1 MNKLVSFILGT
12 GVGSV
17 ATYFVVKKIIEERT
31 DKEIESVVETF
42 KERFDK
48 IEEILTDEQKEEL
61 GIHSPSREMLKNEPK
76 ENLQEERNKIQKNYE
91 EKMND
96 LGYSTGVDLSDD
108 TDHSVESIA
117 QIGLAPYVITEEEF
131 GEFGN
136 EEETLIFYADGILAT
151 EDDDP
156 IPDVE
161 SLVGDCLKEFGEYDD
176 VLYVRNQDREIDYT
190 ILKSEKMWKDITPEV
205 ND

>member
-12 GVGSV
+12 GIGSV
-17 ATYFVVKKIIEERT
+17 ATYLVVKKIIEERT

-190 ILKSEKMWKDITPEV
+190 ILRSEKMWKDITPEV